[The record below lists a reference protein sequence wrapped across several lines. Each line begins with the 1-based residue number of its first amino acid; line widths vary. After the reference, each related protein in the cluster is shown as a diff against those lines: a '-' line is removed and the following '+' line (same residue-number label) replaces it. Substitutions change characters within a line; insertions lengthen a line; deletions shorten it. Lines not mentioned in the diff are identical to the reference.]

1 MGSIIRLFRSS
12 VLLKWYIYI
21 VFIRALQMYMCI
33 WCEGEQGFRSDGSTR
48 LPPMWPGFKSRRR
61 RHMWVGF
68 VVGSLPCPE
77 RFFTVFSG
85 FSLSSKT
92 NISKFQFDLER
103 TDAFERVQLLSVSWI
118 NKFQTTIY
126 NLHGVRPADLF
137 FSIDTP
143 TKLVKDDVVEI
154 RVSFKLP

>member
-1 MGSIIRLFRSS
+1 MGALLGSKGWRSG
-12 VLLKWYIYI
+12 
-21 VFIRALQMYMCI
+21 
-33 WCEGEQGFRSDGSTR
+33 EGAR

-103 TDAFERVQLLSVSWI
+103 TDTFERVQLLSVSWV
-118 NKFQTTIY
+118 NKSQTTIY

>member
-1 MGSIIRLFRSS
+1 M
-12 VLLKWYIYI
+12 
-21 VFIRALQMYMCI
+21 
-33 WCEGEQGFRSDGSTR
+33 
-48 LPPMWPGFKSRRR
+48 
-61 RHMWVGF
+61 
-68 VVGSLPCPE
+68 
-77 RFFTVFSG
+77 FSG

-92 NISKFQFDLER
+92 NTSKFQFDLER
-103 TDAFERVQLLSVSWI
+103 TDTFERVQLLSVSWV
-118 NKFQTTIY
+118 NKFQTIIY

>member
-1 MGSIIRLFRSS
+1 M
-12 VLLKWYIYI
+12 
-21 VFIRALQMYMCI
+21 
-33 WCEGEQGFRSDGSTR
+33 
-48 LPPMWPGFKSRRR
+48 
-61 RHMWVGF
+61 
-68 VVGSLPCPE
+68 
-77 RFFTVFSG
+77 FSG

-92 NISKFQFDLER
+92 NTSKFQSDRER
-103 TDAFERVQLLSVSWI
+103 TDTFKRVQLLSASWV

-137 FSIDTP
+137 FSNGTP

>member
-1 MGSIIRLFRSS
+1 MGWVCCWFPPLSREVFHR
-12 VLLKWYIYI
+12 VL
-21 VFIRALQMYMCI
+21 
-33 WCEGEQGFRSDGSTR
+33 
-48 LPPMWPGFKSRRR
+48 
-61 RHMWVGF
+61 
-68 VVGSLPCPE
+68 
-77 RFFTVFSG
+77 RFF
-85 FSLSSKT
+85 SLLE
-92 NISKFQFDLER
+92 NQHFQIQFDLER
-103 TDAFERVQLLSVSWI
+103 TDTFERVQLLSVSWV